1 MMKLEEYCPLI
12 GHGLGH
18 GCLHCLGVGSMLVGQ
33 GMLHQIVQ
41 GSLRLPLCII
51 KSDSQTIRITIFI
64 STKAQQMQTENPSWK
79 NLPFINSTESEIVAK
94 TSQYFCKLLTEL
106 SLDDGHVGDTLVTV
120 IVTGTIEFMASNIHS
135 GHCWPGVSTHLA
147 VYLLIVTTQHH
158 QIQPIE

>member
-64 STKAQQMQTENPSWK
+64 RITIYQSAANAKRKSILEKP
-79 NLPFINSTESEIVAK
+79 PF
-94 TSQYFCKLLTEL
+94 
-106 SLDDGHVGDTLVTV
+106 H
-120 IVTGTIEFMASNIHS
+120 
-135 GHCWPGVSTHLA
+135 
-147 VYLLIVTTQHH
+147 
-158 QIQPIE
+158 